1 MISINTNNGGLFA
14 AKAASQSQAAI
25 DSAMQRLS
33 TGSRINNAK
42 DDAAGQAIA
51 TRLTAEIQGLEIAS
65 RNVADGQSLV
75 DTAEGALQETH
86 TLLLRMR
93 EIGVQAANGTL
104 STSDNQALDAEFQ
117 QLVKEID
124 RIAQNTTWAGAALLD
139 GNAQDATAFGTVVG
153 GGDLNGDGATW
164 DDKNTFTFQAGV
176 GNNSGNDVFSVTIA
190 DASAYDLGVYDHA
203 GTAATDKD
211 VATTATNTINLLD
224 QSSAQ
229 SAITAV
235 DAAIATVS
243 SERANLGAVSNRMAS
258 TMANLDQ
265 IRVNL
270 TASKGRIA
278 DADFAA
284 ETANLAKGQILQ
296 QAATA
301 MLAQAN
307 ASKQQVL
314 TLIR

>member
-14 AKAASQSQAAI
+14 AKAASQSQATI

-124 RIAQNTTWAGAALLD
+124 RIAQNTTWAGAALL
-139 GNAQDATAFGTVVG
+139 
-153 GGDLNGDGATW
+153 NGDGGTV
-164 DDKNTFTFQAGV
+164 DTSETFSFQAGV
-176 GNNSGNDVFSVTIA
+176 GNNSGNDVFSVTVKNA
-190 DASAYDLGVYDHA
+190 DSTTLDVYVAQTNNGVTSNSV
-203 GTAATDKD
+203 G
-211 VATTATNTINLLD
+211 LLS

-229 SAITAV
+229 TAIGLV
-235 DAAIATVS
+235 DTAIATVS

>member
-14 AKAASQSQAAI
+14 AKAASQSQATI

-104 STSDNQALDAEFQ
+104 STSDNEALDAEFQ

-124 RIAQNTTWAGAALLD
+124 RIAQNTTWAGAALL
-139 GNAQDATAFGTVVG
+139 
-153 GGDLNGDGATW
+153 NGDGGTV
-164 DDKNTFTFQAGV
+164 DTSETFSFQAGV
-176 GNNSGNDVFSVTIA
+176 GNNSGADVFSVTVKNA
-190 DASAYDLGVYDHA
+190 DATTLDIYVEQTVSGVTSNSV
-203 GTAATDKD
+203 G
-211 VATTATNTINLLD
+211 LLS

-229 SAITAV
+229 TAIGLV
-235 DAAIATVS
+235 DTAIATVS

-270 TASKGRIA
+270 TASQGRIA

>member
-14 AKAASQSQAAI
+14 AKAASQSQATI

-104 STSDNQALDAEFQ
+104 STSDNEALDAEFQ

-124 RIAQNTTWAGAALLD
+124 RIAQNTTWAGAALL
-139 GNAQDATAFGTVVG
+139 
-153 GGDLNGDGATW
+153 NGDGGTV
-164 DDKNTFTFQAGV
+164 DTSETFSFQAGV
-176 GNNSGNDVFSVTIA
+176 GNNSGADVFSVTVKNA
-190 DASAYDLGVYDHA
+190 DATTLDVYVA
-203 GTAATDKD
+203 TSATD
-211 VATTATNTINLLD
+211 ATNTVGLLD

-229 SAITAV
+229 TAIGLV
-235 DAAIATVS
+235 DTAIATVS

-270 TASKGRIA
+270 TASQGRIA

>member
-14 AKAASQSQAAI
+14 AKAASQSQATI

-104 STSDNQALDAEFQ
+104 STSDNEALDAEFQ

-124 RIAQNTTWAGAALLD
+124 RIAQNTTWAGAALL
-139 GNAQDATAFGTVVG
+139 
-153 GGDLNGDGATW
+153 NGDGGTV
-164 DDKNTFTFQAGV
+164 DTSETFSFQAGV
-176 GNNSGNDVFSVTIA
+176 GNNSGADVFDVTVKNADSTTLDVFVANASDATVNDV
-190 DASAYDLGVYDHA
+190 
-203 GTAATDKD
+203 
-211 VATTATNTINLLD
+211 NLLS
-224 QSSAQ
+224 QTSAG

>member
-124 RIAQNTTWAGAALLD
+124 RIAQNTTWAGAALL
-139 GNAQDATAFGTVVG
+139 
-153 GGDLNGDGATW
+153 NGDGGTV
-164 DDKNTFTFQAGV
+164 DTSETFSFQAGV
-176 GNNSGNDVFSVTIA
+176 GNNSGADVFDVTVKNADSTTLDVFVANSSVATDNDV
-190 DASAYDLGVYDHA
+190 
-203 GTAATDKD
+203 
-211 VATTATNTINLLD
+211 NLLS
-224 QSSAQ
+224 QTSAG

>member
-14 AKAASQSQAAI
+14 AKAASQSQATI

-104 STSDNQALDAEFQ
+104 STSDNEALDAEFQ

-124 RIAQNTTWAGAALLD
+124 RIAQNTTWAGAALLN
-139 GNAQDATAFGTVVG
+139 GNATGDEDSTATFS
-153 GGDLNGDGATW
+153 
-164 DDKNTFTFQAGV
+164 FQAGV
-176 GNNSGNDVFSVTIA
+176 GNNSGADVFSVTVKNA
-190 DASAYDLGVYDHA
+190 DSTTLDLYVA
-203 GTAATDKD
+203 TSATDD
-211 VATTATNTINLLD
+211 TNTIGLLS
-224 QSSAQ
+224 QSSAG

-270 TASKGRIA
+270 TASKGRVA

>member
-14 AKAASQSQAAI
+14 AKAASQSQATI

-124 RIAQNTTWAGAALLD
+124 RIAQNTTWAGAALL
-139 GNAQDATAFGTVVG
+139 
-153 GGDLNGDGATW
+153 NGDGGTV
-164 DDKNTFTFQAGV
+164 DTSETFSFQAGV
-176 GNNSGNDVFSVTIA
+176 GNNSGADVFSVTVKNA
-190 DASAYDLGVYDHA
+190 DATTLDVYVA
-203 GTAATDKD
+203 TSATD
-211 VATTATNTINLLD
+211 ATNTVGLLD

-229 SAITAV
+229 TAIGLV
-235 DAAIATVS
+235 DTAIATVS

-270 TASKGRIA
+270 TASQGRIA

>member
-14 AKAASQSQAAI
+14 AKAASQSQATI

-104 STSDNQALDAEFQ
+104 STSDNEALDAEFQ

-124 RIAQNTTWAGAALLD
+124 RIAQNTTWAGAALLN
-139 GNAQDATAFGTVVG
+139 GNATGDEDSTATFS
-153 GGDLNGDGATW
+153 
-164 DDKNTFTFQAGV
+164 FQAGV
-176 GNNSGNDVFSVTIA
+176 GNNSGADVFSVTVKNA
-190 DASAYDLGVYDHA
+190 DATTLDIYVEQTVSGVTSNSV
-203 GTAATDKD
+203 G
-211 VATTATNTINLLD
+211 LLS

-229 SAITAV
+229 TAIGLV
-235 DAAIATVS
+235 DTAIATVS

>member
-124 RIAQNTTWAGAALLD
+124 RIAQNTTWAGAALL
-139 GNAQDATAFGTVVG
+139 
-153 GGDLNGDGATW
+153 NGDGGTV
-164 DDKNTFTFQAGV
+164 DTSETFSFQAGV
-176 GNNSGNDVFSVTIA
+176 GNNSGADVFSVTVKNA
-190 DASAYDLGVYDHA
+190 DSTTLDLY
-203 GTAATDKD
+203 
-211 VATTATNTINLLD
+211 VATSAADDTNTIGLLS
-224 QSSAQ
+224 QTSAG

>member
-124 RIAQNTTWAGAALLD
+124 RIAQNTTWAGAALL
-139 GNAQDATAFGTVVG
+139 
-153 GGDLNGDGATW
+153 NGDGGTV
-164 DDKNTFTFQAGV
+164 DTSETFSFQAGV
-176 GNNSGNDVFSVTIA
+176 GNNSGADVFSVTVKNA
-190 DASAYDLGVYDHA
+190 DATTLDIYAEQTVSGVTSNSV
-203 GTAATDKD
+203 G
-211 VATTATNTINLLD
+211 LLS

-229 SAITAV
+229 TAIGLV
-235 DAAIATVS
+235 DTAIATVS

>member
-14 AKAASQSQAAI
+14 AKAASQSQATI

-124 RIAQNTTWAGAALLD
+124 RIAQNTTWAGAALL
-139 GNAQDATAFGTVVG
+139 
-153 GGDLNGDGATW
+153 NGDGGTV
-164 DDKNTFTFQAGV
+164 DTSETFSFQAGV
-176 GNNSGNDVFSVTIA
+176 GNNSGADVFDVTVKNADATTLDVFVANSSDATVNDV
-190 DASAYDLGVYDHA
+190 
-203 GTAATDKD
+203 
-211 VATTATNTINLLD
+211 NLLS
-224 QSSAQ
+224 QSSAG

>member
-14 AKAASQSQAAI
+14 AKAASQSQATI

-124 RIAQNTTWAGAALLD
+124 RIAQNTTWAGAALLN
-139 GNAQDATAFGTVVG
+139 GNAAGAEDSTATFS
-153 GGDLNGDGATW
+153 
-164 DDKNTFTFQAGV
+164 FQAGV
-176 GNNSGNDVFSVTIA
+176 GNNSGADVFSVTVKNA
-190 DASAYDLGVYDHA
+190 DSTTLDIFVANSTV
-203 GTAATDKD
+203 ATDND
-211 VATTATNTINLLD
+211 VNLLS
-224 QSSAQ
+224 QTSAG

>member
-14 AKAASQSQAAI
+14 AKAASQSQATI

-124 RIAQNTTWAGAALLD
+124 RIAQNTTWAGAALL
-139 GNAQDATAFGTVVG
+139 
-153 GGDLNGDGATW
+153 NGDGGTV
-164 DDKNTFTFQAGV
+164 DTSETFSFQAGV
-176 GNNSGNDVFSVTIA
+176 GNNSGADVFDVTVKNA
-190 DASAYDLGVYDHA
+190 DSTTLDVYVA
-203 GTAATDKD
+203 TSATD
-211 VATTATNTINLLD
+211 ATNTVGLLS

-229 SAITAV
+229 TAIGLV
-235 DAAIATVS
+235 DTAIATVS

>member
-14 AKAASQSQAAI
+14 AKAASQSQATI

-104 STSDNQALDAEFQ
+104 STSDNEALDAEFQ

-124 RIAQNTTWAGAALLD
+124 RIAQNTTWAGAALL
-139 GNAQDATAFGTVVG
+139 
-153 GGDLNGDGATW
+153 NGDGGTV
-164 DDKNTFTFQAGV
+164 DTSETFSFQAGV
-176 GNNSGNDVFSVTIA
+176 GNNSGADVFSVTVKNA
-190 DASAYDLGVYDHA
+190 DATTLDVYVA
-203 GTAATDKD
+203 TSATD
-211 VATTATNTINLLD
+211 ATNTVGLLS

-229 SAITAV
+229 TAIGLV
-235 DAAIATVS
+235 DTAIATVS

-270 TASKGRIA
+270 TASQGRIA

>member
-1 MISINTNNGGLFA
+1 MLN
-14 AKAASQSQAAI
+14 
-25 DSAMQRLS
+25 
-33 TGSRINNAK
+33 
-42 DDAAGQAIA
+42 
-51 TRLTAEIQGLEIAS
+51 
-65 RNVADGQSLV
+65 
-75 DTAEGALQETH
+75 
-86 TLLLRMR
+86 
-93 EIGVQAANGTL
+93 
-104 STSDNQALDAEFQ
+104 
-117 QLVKEID
+117 
-124 RIAQNTTWAGAALLD
+124 
-139 GNAQDATAFGTVVG
+139 GNATGDEDSTATFS
-153 GGDLNGDGATW
+153 
-164 DDKNTFTFQAGV
+164 FQAGV
-176 GNNSGNDVFSVTIA
+176 GNNSGADVFSVTVKNA
-190 DASAYDLGVYDHA
+190 DATTLDIYAEQTVGGVTSNSV
-203 GTAATDKD
+203 G
-211 VATTATNTINLLD
+211 LLS

-229 SAITAV
+229 TAIGLV
-235 DAAIATVS
+235 DTAIATVS

>member
-124 RIAQNTTWAGAALLD
+124 RIAQNTTWAGAALL
-139 GNAQDATAFGTVVG
+139 
-153 GGDLNGDGATW
+153 NGDAAGAEDSTA
-164 DDKNTFTFQAGV
+164 TFSFQAGV
-176 GNNSGNDVFSVTIA
+176 GNNSGADVFSVTVKNA
-190 DASAYDLGVYDHA
+190 DSTTLDLYVA
-203 GTAATDKD
+203 TSATDD
-211 VATTATNTINLLD
+211 TNTIGLLS
-224 QSSAQ
+224 QSSAG

>member
-14 AKAASQSQAAI
+14 AKAASQSQATI

-104 STSDNQALDAEFQ
+104 STSDNEALDAEFQ

-124 RIAQNTTWAGAALLD
+124 RIAQNTTWAGAALLN
-139 GNAQDATAFGTVVG
+139 GNATGDEDSTATFS
-153 GGDLNGDGATW
+153 
-164 DDKNTFTFQAGV
+164 FQAGV
-176 GNNSGNDVFSVTIA
+176 GNNSGADVFSVTVKNA
-190 DASAYDLGVYDHA
+190 DSTTLDLY
-203 GTAATDKD
+203 
-211 VATTATNTINLLD
+211 VATSAADDTNTIGLLS
-224 QSSAQ
+224 QTSAG

>member
-14 AKAASQSQAAI
+14 AKAASQSQATI

-104 STSDNQALDAEFQ
+104 STSDNEALDAEFQ

-124 RIAQNTTWAGAALLD
+124 RIAQNTTWAGAALLN
-139 GNAQDATAFGTVVG
+139 GNATGDEDSTATFS
-153 GGDLNGDGATW
+153 
-164 DDKNTFTFQAGV
+164 FQAGV
-176 GNNSGNDVFSVTIA
+176 GNNSGNDVFSVTVKNA
-190 DASAYDLGVYDHA
+190 DATTLDIFVANATV
-203 GTAATDKD
+203 ATDND
-211 VATTATNTINLLD
+211 VNLST
-224 QSSAQ
+224 QSNAQ

>member
-124 RIAQNTTWAGAALLD
+124 RIAQNTTWAGAALLN
-139 GNAQDATAFGTVVG
+139 GNGGTV
-153 GGDLNGDGATW
+153 DTSE
-164 DDKNTFTFQAGV
+164 TFSFQAGV
-176 GNNSGNDVFSVTIA
+176 GNNSGADVFDVTVKNADSTTLDVFVANSSDATVNDV
-190 DASAYDLGVYDHA
+190 
-203 GTAATDKD
+203 
-211 VATTATNTINLLD
+211 NLLS

-229 SAITAV
+229 AAIGLV
-235 DAAIATVS
+235 DTAIATVS

>member
-14 AKAASQSQAAI
+14 AKAASQSQATI

-124 RIAQNTTWAGAALLD
+124 RIAQNTTWAGAALL
-139 GNAQDATAFGTVVG
+139 
-153 GGDLNGDGATW
+153 NGDGGTV
-164 DDKNTFTFQAGV
+164 DTSETFSFQAGV
-176 GNNSGNDVFSVTIA
+176 GNNSGADVFDVTVKNADSTTLDVFVANSSDATVNDV
-190 DASAYDLGVYDHA
+190 
-203 GTAATDKD
+203 
-211 VATTATNTINLLD
+211 NLLS
-224 QSSAQ
+224 QSSAG

-284 ETANLAKGQILQ
+284 ETGNLAKGQILQ

>member
-124 RIAQNTTWAGAALLD
+124 RIAQNTTWAGAALL
-139 GNAQDATAFGTVVG
+139 
-153 GGDLNGDGATW
+153 NGDASGTEDSTAT
-164 DDKNTFTFQAGV
+164 FSFQAGV
-176 GNNSGNDVFSVTIA
+176 GNNSGADVFDVTVKNA
-190 DASAYDLGVYDHA
+190 DATTLDIYAEQTVSGV
-203 GTAATDKD
+203 TSNS
-211 VATTATNTINLLD
+211 VNLLS

>member
-14 AKAASQSQAAI
+14 AKAASQSQATI

-124 RIAQNTTWAGAALLD
+124 RIAQNTTWAGAALL
-139 GNAQDATAFGTVVG
+139 
-153 GGDLNGDGATW
+153 NGDGGTV
-164 DDKNTFTFQAGV
+164 DTSETFSFQAGV
-176 GNNSGNDVFSVTIA
+176 GNNSGADVFDVTVKNA
-190 DASAYDLGVYDHA
+190 DATTLDIYVEQTVSGVTSNSV
-203 GTAATDKD
+203 G
-211 VATTATNTINLLD
+211 LLS

-229 SAITAV
+229 TAIGLV
-235 DAAIATVS
+235 DTAIATVS

>member
-124 RIAQNTTWAGAALLD
+124 RIAQNTTWAGAALLN
-139 GNAQDATAFGTVVG
+139 GNATGAEDSTATFS
-153 GGDLNGDGATW
+153 
-164 DDKNTFTFQAGV
+164 FQAGV
-176 GNNSGNDVFSVTIA
+176 GNNSGADVFSVT
-190 DASAYDLGVYDHA
+190 V
-203 GTAATDKD
+203 K
-211 VATTATNTINLLD
+211 NL
-224 QSSAQ
+224 S
-229 SAITAV
+229 
-235 DAAIATVS
+235 
-243 SERANLGAVSNRMAS
+243 
-258 TMANLDQ
+258 
-265 IRVNL
+265 
-270 TASKGRIA
+270 
-278 DADFAA
+278 
-284 ETANLAKGQILQ
+284 
-296 QAATA
+296 
-301 MLAQAN
+301 
-307 ASKQQVL
+307 
-314 TLIR
+314 LIHI

>member
-14 AKAASQSQAAI
+14 AKAASQSQATI

-124 RIAQNTTWAGAALLD
+124 RIAQNTTWAGAALL
-139 GNAQDATAFGTVVG
+139 
-153 GGDLNGDGATW
+153 NGDAAGAEDSTA
-164 DDKNTFTFQAGV
+164 TFSFQAGV
-176 GNNSGNDVFSVTIA
+176 GNNSGADVFSVTVKNA
-190 DASAYDLGVYDHA
+190 DSTTLDIYAEQTVGGVTSNSV
-203 GTAATDKD
+203 G
-211 VATTATNTINLLD
+211 LLS

-229 SAITAV
+229 TAIGLV

>member
-14 AKAASQSQAAI
+14 AKAASQSQATI

-104 STSDNQALDAEFQ
+104 STSDNEALDAEFQ

-124 RIAQNTTWAGAALLD
+124 RIAQNTTWAGAALL
-139 GNAQDATAFGTVVG
+139 
-153 GGDLNGDGATW
+153 NGDAAGAEDSTA
-164 DDKNTFTFQAGV
+164 TFSFQAGV
-176 GNNSGNDVFSVTIA
+176 GNNSGADVFSVTVKNA
-190 DASAYDLGVYDHA
+190 DSTTLDVFVANSSD
-203 GTAATDKD
+203 ATVND
-211 VATTATNTINLLD
+211 VNLLS
-224 QSSAQ
+224 QSSAG

>member
-14 AKAASQSQAAI
+14 AKAASQSQATI

-124 RIAQNTTWAGAALLD
+124 RIAQNTTWAGAALL
-139 GNAQDATAFGTVVG
+139 
-153 GGDLNGDGATW
+153 NGDGGTV
-164 DDKNTFTFQAGV
+164 DTSETFSFQAGV
-176 GNNSGNDVFSVTIA
+176 GNNSGADVFSVTVKNA
-190 DASAYDLGVYDHA
+190 DATTLDIFVANANV
-203 GTAATDKD
+203 ATDND
-211 VATTATNTINLLD
+211 VNLLS
-224 QSSAQ
+224 QTSAG

-307 ASKQQVL
+307 ASKQNVL
-314 TLIR
+314 ALVR

>member
-124 RIAQNTTWAGAALLD
+124 RIAQNTTWAGAALL
-139 GNAQDATAFGTVVG
+139 
-153 GGDLNGDGATW
+153 NGDGGTV
-164 DDKNTFTFQAGV
+164 DTSETFSFQAGV
-176 GNNSGNDVFSVTIA
+176 GNNSGADVFSVTVKNA
-190 DASAYDLGVYDHA
+190 DSTTLDLY
-203 GTAATDKD
+203 
-211 VATTATNTINLLD
+211 VATSNTDDTNTIGLLS
-224 QSSAQ
+224 QTSAG

>member
-14 AKAASQSQAAI
+14 AKAASQSQATI

-124 RIAQNTTWAGAALLD
+124 RIAQNTTWAGAALL
-139 GNAQDATAFGTVVG
+139 
-153 GGDLNGDGATW
+153 NGDAAGAEDSTA
-164 DDKNTFTFQAGV
+164 TFSFQAGV
-176 GNNSGNDVFSVTIA
+176 GNNSGADVFDVTVKNA
-190 DASAYDLGVYDHA
+190 DSTTLDIYDDSTTVDNISANSLARSIKRGLPFKLVILLI
-203 GTAATDKD
+203 GM
-211 VATTATNTINLLD
+211 INIGLL
-224 QSSAQ
+224 QNFYLS
-229 SAITAV
+229 
-235 DAAIATVS
+235 
-243 SERANLGAVSNRMAS
+243 
-258 TMANLDQ
+258 
-265 IRVNL
+265 
-270 TASKGRIA
+270 
-278 DADFAA
+278 
-284 ETANLAKGQILQ
+284 
-296 QAATA
+296 
-301 MLAQAN
+301 
-307 ASKQQVL
+307 
-314 TLIR
+314 

>member
-14 AKAASQSQAAI
+14 AKAASQSQATI

-124 RIAQNTTWAGAALLD
+124 RIAQNTTWAGAALL
-139 GNAQDATAFGTVVG
+139 
-153 GGDLNGDGATW
+153 NGDGGTV
-164 DDKNTFTFQAGV
+164 DTSETFSFQAGV
-176 GNNSGNDVFSVTIA
+176 GNNSGADVFSVTVKNA
-190 DASAYDLGVYDHA
+190 DSTTLDVYVAQTNNGVTSNSV
-203 GTAATDKD
+203 G
-211 VATTATNTINLLD
+211 LLS

-229 SAITAV
+229 TAIGLV
-235 DAAIATVS
+235 DTAIATVS

-307 ASKQQVL
+307 ASKQTVL
-314 TLIR
+314 TLIQS

>member
-14 AKAASQSQAAI
+14 AKAASQSQATI

-104 STSDNQALDAEFQ
+104 STSDNEALDAEFQ

-124 RIAQNTTWAGAALLD
+124 RIAQNTTWAGAALL
-139 GNAQDATAFGTVVG
+139 
-153 GGDLNGDGATW
+153 NGDGGTV
-164 DDKNTFTFQAGV
+164 DTSETFSFQAGV
-176 GNNSGNDVFSVTIA
+176 GNNSGADVFSVTVKNA
-190 DASAYDLGVYDHA
+190 DATTLDIYVEQTVSGV
-203 GTAATDKD
+203 TSNS
-211 VATTATNTINLLD
+211 VCLLS

-229 SAITAV
+229 TAIGLV
-235 DAAIATVS
+235 DTAIATVS

>member
-14 AKAASQSQAAI
+14 AKAASQSQATI

-104 STSDNQALDAEFQ
+104 STSDNEALDAEFQ
-117 QLVKEID
+117 QLIEEVD
-124 RIAQNTTWAGAALLD
+124 RIAGNTTFAGQELLD
-139 GNAQDATAFGTVVG
+139 GTYSSVNFQVGTGAGEVITVSIAG
-153 GGDLNGDGATW
+153 ASSSDIGTTTGSAAVADLNSAVI
-164 DDKNTFTFQAGV
+164 NTA
-176 GNNSGNDVFSVTIA
+176 A
-190 DASAYDLGVYDHA
+190 DA
-203 GTAATDKD
+203 
-211 VATTATNTINLLD
+211 
-224 QSSAQ
+224 
-229 SAITAV
+229 
-235 DAAIATVS
+235 DAAIASVDKALEEISTARGS
-243 SERANLGAVSNRMAS
+243 LGAVSNRLGS
-258 TMANLDQ
+258 TMSNLDQ
-265 IRVNL
+265 IAVNL
-270 TASKGRIA
+270 TSSQGRIA
-278 DADFAA
+278 DADFAQ
-284 ETANLAKGQILQ
+284 ETGNLAKNQILQ

-301 MLAQAN
+301 MIAQAN
-307 ASKQQVL
+307 ASKSTIL
-314 TLIR
+314 TLVRG

>member
-93 EIGVQAANGTL
+93 EIGVHAANGTL
-104 STSDNQALDAEFQ
+104 STSDNEALDAEFQ

-124 RIAQNTTWAGAALLD
+124 RIAQNTTWAGAALLN
-139 GNAQDATAFGTVVG
+139 GDATGTE
-153 GGDLNGDGATW
+153 DSTAT
-164 DDKNTFTFQAGV
+164 FSFQAGV
-176 GNNSGNDVFSVTIA
+176 GNNSGADVFDVTVKNA
-190 DASAYDLGVYDHA
+190 DATTLDIYVEQTVGGVTSNSV
-203 GTAATDKD
+203 G
-211 VATTATNTINLLD
+211 LLS

-229 SAITAV
+229 TAIGLV
-235 DAAIATVS
+235 DTAIATVS

>member
-14 AKAASQSQAAI
+14 AKAASQSQATI

-124 RIAQNTTWAGAALLD
+124 RIAQNTTWAGQNLLD
-139 GNAQDATAFGTVVG
+139 GNAQDGTAYGSAVG
-153 GGDLNGDGATW
+153 GGDINGDGTTW

-190 DASAYDLGVYDHA
+190 DASSYDLGVYNRSDA
-203 GTAATDKD
+203 SASDKD
-211 VATTATNTINLLD
+211 VGTTATNTVNLLT
-224 QSSAQ
+224 QSDAQ
-229 SAITAV
+229 TAIGLV
-235 DAAIATVS
+235 DTAIATVS